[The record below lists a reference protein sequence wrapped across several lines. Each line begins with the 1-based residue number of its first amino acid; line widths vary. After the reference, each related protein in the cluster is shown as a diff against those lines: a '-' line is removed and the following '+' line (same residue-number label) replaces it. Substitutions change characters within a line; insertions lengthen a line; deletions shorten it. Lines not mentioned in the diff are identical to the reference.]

1 MYCLNYIFRIRYR
14 LKTIKQKAKKRKG
27 VSELKRSRHVRE
39 YGNRGQ
45 MSSKIASSQ
54 IFLILVVQPVIMGL
68 FHCKHLD
75 YSR

>member
-1 MYCLNYIFRIRYR
+1 MVIVDKND
-14 LKTIKQKAKKRKG
+14 KSTKK
-27 VSELKRSRHVRE
+27 
-39 YGNRGQ
+39 

-54 IFLILVVQPVIMGL
+54 TFLILVVQPVIMGL

>member
-45 MSSKIASSQ
+45 K
-54 IFLILVVQPVIMGL
+54 
-68 FHCKHLD
+68 
-75 YSR
+75 R